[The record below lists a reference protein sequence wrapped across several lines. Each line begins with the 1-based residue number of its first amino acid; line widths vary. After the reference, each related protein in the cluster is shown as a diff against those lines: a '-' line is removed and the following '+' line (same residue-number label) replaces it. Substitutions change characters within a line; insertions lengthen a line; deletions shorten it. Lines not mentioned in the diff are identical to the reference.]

1 MILVS
6 FLQLFCKFCAQ
17 SQRLPLIMCYFFKFA
32 PIQEKLE
39 KKEKH
44 GQLMTEIKFCH
55 NFNSYSQRLEL
66 VSDFM
71 VNFPSSYTT
80 ITTTTWIKTGIKWNK
95 YYVNVLLFIL
105 LFTVLSSL
113 SVRRDGN
120 VGEFIIYNAR
130 NSSSFEM
137 SSHCLH
143 TEHCTDSYAE
153 ALPVVC
159 TLCTLHTMYV
169 MSLFA
174 IRLYDGYFSI
184 VLNSFESTMLTI
196 NSHSYP
202 YPLVWQDFLF

>member
-1 MILVS
+1 M
-6 FLQLFCKFCAQ
+6 
-17 SQRLPLIMCYFFKFA
+17 
-32 PIQEKLE
+32 
-39 KKEKH
+39 
-44 GQLMTEIKFCH
+44 
-55 NFNSYSQRLEL
+55 
-66 VSDFM
+66 
-71 VNFPSSYTT
+71 
-80 ITTTTWIKTGIKWNK
+80 
-95 YYVNVLLFIL
+95 LLFIL

-143 TEHCTDSYAE
+143 TERCTDSYAE

-169 MSLFA
+169 MSLFT

-202 YPLVWQDFLF
+202 YPYALVWTWFPLLNHFSAMQFLLVLSKVSSYSCKCAENVGPNGTFARENTAKSSSNKRKTKS

>member
-1 MILVS
+1 M
-6 FLQLFCKFCAQ
+6 
-17 SQRLPLIMCYFFKFA
+17 
-32 PIQEKLE
+32 
-39 KKEKH
+39 
-44 GQLMTEIKFCH
+44 
-55 NFNSYSQRLEL
+55 
-66 VSDFM
+66 
-71 VNFPSSYTT
+71 
-80 ITTTTWIKTGIKWNK
+80 
-95 YYVNVLLFIL
+95 LLFIL

-143 TEHCTDSYAE
+143 TERCTDSYAE
-153 ALPVVC
+153 ALPVVY
-159 TLCTLHTMYV
+159 TLYTMYV

-184 VLNSFESTMLTI
+184 VLNSFASTMLTI

-202 YPLVWQDFLF
+202 YPYALVWTWFPLLNHFSAMQFFLILAEISSYSCKCAENVGPNCTWARDETAKSSSNKKKTKS